1 MAARPFGVRTQNGTV
16 PAAPPRITVEPMHAV
31 RQNGSAYED
40 HHILAGDGP
49 LQAVGKGSS
58 GPATI
63 PAVPP
68 PTRHELAVD
77 AGMEAGMAA
86 GTAAGEDVGMAIA
99 KNKTIPK
106 SEVEAAAYKA
116 GFEAGQQAGT
126 GVVAASLVAKKVNQV
141 MASKPKPTLLGK
153 SKKMSADQ
161 SKKMSVVKKAG
172 GTIKHHPAHPA
183 SKIAAPAAHD
193 GKAKETAQ
201 RLEARKT
208 DKAADGKVD
217 EEEKKKEEE
226 SKKNA

>member
-1 MAARPFGVRTQNGTV
+1 MV
-16 PAAPPRITVEPMHAV
+16 
-31 RQNGSAYED
+31 
-40 HHILAGDGP
+40 
-49 LQAVGKGSS
+49 
-58 GPATI
+58 
-63 PAVPP
+63 
-68 PTRHELAVD
+68 
-77 AGMEAGMAA
+77 
-86 GTAAGEDVGMAIA
+86 
-99 KNKTIPK
+99 
-106 SEVEAAAYKA
+106 
-116 GFEAGQQAGT
+116 
-126 GVVAASLVAKKVNQV
+126 ASLVAKKVNQV

-172 GTIKHHPAHPA
+172 SVVKKAVGTIKHHPAHPA

-226 SKKNA
+226 SKKNAPLSEFLTKFSKLE